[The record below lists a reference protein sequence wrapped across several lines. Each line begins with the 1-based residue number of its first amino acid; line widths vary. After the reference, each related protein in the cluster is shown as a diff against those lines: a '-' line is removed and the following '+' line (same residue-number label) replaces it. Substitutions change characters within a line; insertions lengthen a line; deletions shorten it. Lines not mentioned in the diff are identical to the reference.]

1 MSANSTQAKL
11 TTRHQTRGGQVV
23 TEYLMILTFVVL
35 LLTAAKVKI
44 GGGDAMV
51 CPETDATCKSG
62 GLTVMEHM
70 SKSFTI
76 WMKDIFIIIS
86 FPS

>member
-1 MSANSTQAKL
+1 MPTNSSQATL
-11 TTRHQTRGGQVV
+11 IRRHQARNGQVV

-44 GGGDAMV
+44 GGGNAVV
-51 CPETDATCKSG
+51 CPETDSACKSG